1 MSTLQI
7 GDTLDTFA
15 IDKIVHGG
23 AMARIYRAVD
33 LLTDQRVVLKIP
45 LGDLFNHPMR
55 FYHYQ
60 NEERI
65 GRFLD
70 HPNIVRFLYRK
81 RSRPYIIQ
89 EYVEGQEL
97 RTLVGP
103 GRTIPLER
111 ACSLVV
117 QLARTLAYL
126 HDQGICHLDLKPENI
141 IITGQ
146 GTIRLLDFGLAIRKG
161 MEDLLGED
169 FPVPHGTP
177 YYIAPE
183 QLQKRQYQEA
193 SDIYSLGVI
202 FYEMLTGHLPFP
214 RSRKTSITRWR
225 LKVVPVPPRFHVPD
239 LPPRLQE
246 IILTCLERD
255 MTARF
260 QSGSELARALE
271 QWQTAPVTR
280 VGTKNRK
287 PWQWLA
293 FFLPSPPPLAQEDQ
307 TSLKDGAKKCCHVLG
322 AVINDN
328 ASEPVAEEVRRLAL
342 LNQGQATLLF
352 VIEDEGDDQLLK
364 YRRQMEGDE
373 FRQRLETF
381 IQRFR
386 HYNLDPTIRLVRG
399 QVVETILEIGDKIQ
413 AELIVLGPPRRPLS
427 LFRQSVVDAVT
438 AGSRAQVLIAH
449 PHDNDEAWKL
459 VRHPPRDL
467 TSRQV
472 LVLELFLIDCWFDHV
487 AWLGDLALAL
497 IRKTA
502 PPPDPRAHHCC
513 IQEWLEHLRSFSSW
527 QKVAELLEPVHRE
540 MHAIGEDMRTCAGN
554 DETLKSLYLHQA
566 LPCACRFR
574 EQLRQVSRLIR
585 NLSGQRQ
592 LKHLSTLS
600 ATCCPVYATTMPMG
614 GPLLQLHTIRKYMEN
629 RSGPSISTDSGKFT

>member
-15 IDKIVHGG
+15 IDRIVHGG

-45 LGDLFNHPMR
+45 LGDIFNHPMR

-70 HPNIVRFLYRK
+70 HPGVVRFLYRK

-111 ACSLVV
+111 ACSLVG

-141 IITGQ
+141 IITSQ
-146 GTIRLLDFGLAIRKG
+146 GTTRLLDFGLATRRG

-183 QLQKRQYQEA
+183 QLQKRQYVEA
-193 SDIYSLGVI
+193 SDLYSLGVI
-202 FYEMLTGHLPFP
+202 LYEMLTGHLPFP
-214 RSRKTSITRWR
+214 RSGKLSITRWR
-225 LKVVPVPPRFHVPD
+225 LKVPPVPPRCHAPD
-239 LPPRLQE
+239 LPPQLQE

-255 MTARF
+255 ITARF
-260 QSGSELARALE
+260 GSGLELARALDH
-271 QWQTAPVTR
+271 WRNAPVTEL
-280 VGTKNRK
+280 GTRTRN
-287 PWQWLA
+287 PWQWVA
-293 FFLPSPPPLAQEDQ
+293 FLLPSPPPLAQADPADHL
-307 TSLKDGAKKCCHVLG
+307 SDGKKCYHVLG

-328 ASEPVAEEVRRLAL
+328 AAEPVVEEVRHQAL
-342 LNQGQATLLF
+342 LNHGLATLLF
-352 VIEDEGDDQLLK
+352 VIEDEGDDQFLK
-364 YRRQMEGDE
+364 YRRQIEGE
-373 FRQRLETF
+373 QFRQRLETF

-399 QVVETILEIGDKIQ
+399 HVVETILEIADKIQ
-413 AELIVLGPPRRPLS
+413 AELIVLGPPRRPDS
-427 LFRQSVVDAVT
+427 LFSQSVVDAVM
-438 AGSRAQVLIAH
+438 AGSHAPVLIAH
-449 PHDNDEAWKL
+449 PLDNDEIWKL
-459 VRHPPRDL
+459 VARPPHDL
-467 TSRQV
+467 TGRQV
-472 LVLELFLIDCWFDHV
+472 LALDLFLIDCWFDHV
-487 AWLGDLALAL
+487 AWIGDLALAL
-497 IRKTA
+497 VRKTA
-502 PPPDPRAHHCC
+502 PPPDPGTHHCC
-513 IQEWLEHLRSFSSW
+513 IQEWLELLRSSPGW
-527 QKVAELLEPVHRE
+527 QEVGELLEPIHTE
-540 MHAIGEDMRTCAGN
+540 IHAIGEDMQTRAGE
-554 DETLKSLYLHQA
+554 DEALKSLYLHRA

-574 EQLRQVSRLIR
+574 EQLQKVSRLVR

-592 LKHLSTLS
+592 LEQLTTLS
-600 ATCCPVYATTMPMG
+600 ATCCPVYATTMPFG
-614 GPLLQLHTIRKYMEN
+614 GPLLQLHTIRQYMEN
-629 RSGPSISTDSGKFT
+629 HPGPSTSGTSGRST